1 MKSKFNP
8 LTAVEQKAYL
18 VGSYHYNWHPALELI
33 WVLSGQVMVNVDGQ
47 KSSLKPDDLILVNS
61 NQGHATF
68 AQQVPS
74 IVLRTQLDPQIYFA
88 NGLKVENGQ
97 FILNSSLFPRGLVYP
112 QIRRL
117 LAQLYLE
124 GPQNQFRRTAL
135 TFELA
140 DYMYSNCYQEGHQD
154 QSLTTTSQ
162 DEALQQATRF
172 LADHYQKKITLT
184 QIAQKCGYS
193 TAYLSRRFK
202 VQYQVGFHEY
212 LTRLR
217 LQHAIVSL
225 KDDDLR
231 ILDVALQNG
240 FNDVKA
246 FNVAFKKHFGI
257 TPSEYRHQLTSKQAD
272 VDITFQSA
280 LSSTQSQAVKVHLKA
295 ILKEKQQSQ
304 LTCINCDFRQ
314 NADNYQKLK
323 HQLSDLLSNYR

>member
-8 LTAVEQKAYL
+8 LTAVDQKAYL

-135 TFELA
+135 TF
-140 DYMYSNCYQEGHQD
+140 
-154 QSLTTTSQ
+154 
-162 DEALQQATRF
+162 
-172 LADHYQKKITLT
+172 
-184 QIAQKCGYS
+184 
-193 TAYLSRRFK
+193 
-202 VQYQVGFHEY
+202 
-212 LTRLR
+212 
-217 LQHAIVSL
+217 
-225 KDDDLR
+225 
-231 ILDVALQNG
+231 
-240 FNDVKA
+240 
-246 FNVAFKKHFGI
+246 
-257 TPSEYRHQLTSKQAD
+257 
-272 VDITFQSA
+272 
-280 LSSTQSQAVKVHLKA
+280 
-295 ILKEKQQSQ
+295 
-304 LTCINCDFRQ
+304 
-314 NADNYQKLK
+314 
-323 HQLSDLLSNYR
+323 